1 MAKKPSNI
9 AQYNYGQITEKYLA
23 KGKSVEQ
30 AHKIASSPL
39 MRIPDKVDKPSM
51 TDKAV
56 LKGLKLV
63 KKLRRKKK

>member
-9 AQYNYGQITEKYLA
+9 AQYKYGQITEKYLA

-39 MRIPDKVDKPSM
+39 MLKSDKFDKPSLV
-51 TDKAV
+51 DKV
-56 LKGLKLV
+56 ILVGLHKA
-63 KKLRRKKK
+63 KKLRKKK